1 LTVARERLGREDLM
15 GIMRTKSIEQ
25 SIRDTEEPEFQL
37 RKALGP
43 LDLTLFGIGVIIGTG
58 LFVLTGEAA
67 AGYAGP
73 AVALSYV
80 VGGIVCA
87 LAALCYAEFA
97 STVPVSGSAYTFSYA
112 SLGEFVAWLIGWD
125 LILEFTLGAATVAK
139 GWSGYL
145 VSVLELVGIKLP
157 PGLYAATEGFSHD
170 FVALIVVALVT
181 TILVIGIRLSSQ
193 FNMVI
198 TSIKILVTLFIIG
211 FGIFFIKASNLTP
224 FIPAPQKGGEALQ
237 AFVLPSILGID
248 TIYGIT
254 GIFTAAALVFFAYIG
269 FDIVATTAEETRNP
283 QRDLPIGI
291 LASLAICTVF
301 YILASIV
308 FTGLRPYQDLATAA
322 PAATALQAT
331 PFPAAELVVS
341 LAILIGLTV
350 VVMILILGQSR
361 VAFAMSRD
369 NLLPLWFSRVH
380 SRFRTPHRITIIT
393 GAVAALLAFWLPLT
407 ALAELVNIGTLAA
420 FVLVSIGVIILRRTR
435 PDLPR
440 AFKVPGY
447 PVVPILSALACFFL
461 MGFLT
466 AGTWIRFFIWMA
478 IGLVFYFGYSRT
490 HSRLAQRESADEAAQ
505 EV

>member
-1 LTVARERLGREDLM
+1 
-15 GIMRTKSIEQ
+15 MRTKSVEQ

-43 LDLTLFGIGVIIGTG
+43 LDLTVFGIGVIIGTG

-80 VGGIVCA
+80 VGGVACA

-97 STVPVSGSAYTFSYA
+97 SSVPVAGSAYTFSYA
-112 SLGEFVAWLIGWD
+112 TLGEFIAWMIGWD

-145 VSVLELVGIKLP
+145 VSVLEILGIKLP
-157 PGLYAATEGFSHD
+157 PGLTAATEGFSHD
-170 FVALIVVALVT
+170 WLAVIVIALVT
-181 TILVIGIRLSSQ
+181 TILVIGIKLSSM
-193 FNMVI
+193 FNQVI
-198 TSIKILVTLFIIG
+198 TGIKILVTLFIIG
-211 FGIFFIKASNLTP
+211 FGIWFIKLDNLTP
-224 FIPAPQKGGEALQ
+224 FVPPPKAGGEDLQ
-237 AFVLPSILGID
+237 AFLLPSILGID
-248 TIYGIT
+248 TIYGVT
-254 GIFTAAALVFFAYIG
+254 GIFTAAALVFFAFIG
-269 FDIVATTAEETRNP
+269 FDIVATMSEETRNP
-283 QRDLPIGI
+283 QRDMPIGI
-291 LASLAICTVF
+291 LASLAICTVLYF
-301 YILASIV
+301 LASIV
-308 FTGLRPYQDLATAA
+308 FTGLVPYTELGTAA
-322 PAATALQAT
+322 PAATALAAT
-331 PFPAAELVVS
+331 PFPAAQLVVS

-380 SRFRTPHRITIIT
+380 SRFRTPYRITIIT
-393 GAVAALLAFWLPLT
+393 GVISAILAFWLPLVT
-407 ALAELVNIGTLAA
+407 LGELVNIGTLAA
-420 FVLVSIGVIILRRTR
+420 FVLVSIGIIVLRRTR

-447 PVVPILSALACFFL
+447 PVVPILAALSCFLL

-466 AGTWIRFFIWMA
+466 LGTWVRFIVWMA
-478 IGLVFYFGYSRT
+478 IGLVWYFSYSRT
-490 HSRLAQRESADEAAQ
+490 HSREARRASGEVTQ
-505 EV
+505 EG